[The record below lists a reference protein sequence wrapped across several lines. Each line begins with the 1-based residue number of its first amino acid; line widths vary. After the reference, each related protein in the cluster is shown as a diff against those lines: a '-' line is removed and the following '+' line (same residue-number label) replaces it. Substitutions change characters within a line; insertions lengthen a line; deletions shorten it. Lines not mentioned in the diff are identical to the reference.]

1 MRRSSSSL
9 ELSRIEFWNCR
20 ARTIRLRAWAFTVGL
35 ERNVE
40 SIRSLEGAD
49 IVWIEE
55 ARTISARSME
65 ILLPTV
71 RNAGSEMIWTWNP
84 EQPTDPVDAYF
95 RGRSPPPNAIVTRVD
110 YTDNPYFDDTELP
123 AEMLLLQQNNP
134 ERYRHVWLGEYDTRY
149 ESKVFTN
156 VTIGR
161 PEVPVNCPPRYGLDF
176 GFSTDPSFIVKVY
189 VLDPTRQIYIAA
201 EASGRVTMDQL
212 PALIA
217 SVVRDPGDLVRAD
230 SSQPGTIEFL
240 QSRGF
245 GAVAARKGQG
255 SVREGITFLQGLSD
269 RDRSELRSDAQ
280 RSAFVFMAD
289 GPSHRPGHSRRQ
301 SDRRQQPWL

>member
-1 MRRSSSSL
+1 
-9 ELSRIEFWNCR
+9 
-20 ARTIRLRAWAFTVGL
+20 
-35 ERNVE
+35 
-40 SIRSLEGAD
+40 
-49 IVWIEE
+49 
-55 ARTISARSME
+55 ME

-71 RNAGSEMIWTWNP
+71 RNKNSELIWSWNP

-95 RGRSPPPNAIVTRVD
+95 RRGDPPPDAIVTKVS
-110 YTDNPYFDDTELP
+110 YIDNPFFDETALP
-123 AEMLLLQQNNP
+123 AEMVLLRNSNP

-161 PEVPVNCPPRYGLDF
+161 LEVPVDTPPRYGLDF

-189 VLDPTRQIYIAA
+189 VLPDSRIYIAA

-217 SVVRDPGDLVRAD
+217 SVVRDPGDLIRAD

-245 GAVAARKGQG
+245 GVTPARKGQG
-255 SVREGITFLQGLSD
+255 SVREGITFLQGFELVIDPDCEAMRNEARLYSWPTDRLSGQVIPGVNPVD
-269 RDRSELRSDAQ
+269 ANNHGFDALRYATEDLITDAPL
-280 RSAFVFMAD
+280 AVDD
-289 GPSHRPGHSRRQ
+289 GGVMLLQMWKPTVSRR
-301 SDRRQQPWL
+301 DELYWFER